1 MGRAGGRSFL
11 LLCLISLSC
20 GTLRKSPL
28 TNSISDSNVASLAP
42 LTSTLRQQP
51 LGATAPTVELKRPAK
66 RKTQSSPNKGRQVKA
81 AKRAGNIWSVP
92 SDLNLE
98 LTAQG
103 VTYLRVLTVSP
114 PVAVRYWQSWK
125 MVTKFVIGKTS
136 ALPRALAQT
145 AVDTC
150 PLQLLDLAFFDGEEL
165 AMGRDAVAS
174 VMYFMAQW
182 RRPQS
187 LSLPLSTKALKGWE
201 KLIPPCPLEVTFWAA
216 QMAWQAGLFEVS
228 LALLVIFMF
237 TLRPSEVTKIRR
249 KDLVPPGNSCKWW
262 TLILHPMELGEASKT
277 LEYDETILMPTARFN
292 WVLQVV
298 YQLFILPFVKS
309 SKEFSMEELLFP
321 TLLTSAM
328 NDFLKGLQ
336 ASLGACFGKFH
347 LYRLRHG
354 GASSAIALGYLSREE
369 VMRMGRWRTVKSLQ
383 RYEKASR
390 LAQIMASLP
399 EKIKPV
405 VHDAEAALKVAFAK
419 VK

>member
-1 MGRAGGRSFL
+1 
-11 LLCLISLSC
+11 
-20 GTLRKSPL
+20 
-28 TNSISDSNVASLAP
+28 
-42 LTSTLRQQP
+42 
-51 LGATAPTVELKRPAK
+51 
-66 RKTQSSPNKGRQVKA
+66 
-81 AKRAGNIWSVP
+81 
-92 SDLNLE
+92 
-98 LTAQG
+98 
-103 VTYLRVLTVSP
+103 
-114 PVAVRYWQSWK
+114 
-125 MVTKFVIGKTS
+125 
-136 ALPRALAQT
+136 
-145 AVDTC
+145 
-150 PLQLLDLAFFDGEEL
+150 
-165 AMGRDAVAS
+165 MGRDAAAS
-174 VMYFMAQW
+174 VMYFMPQW

-201 KLIPPCPLEVTFWAA
+201 KLTPPVARLPCPLEVTFWAA
-216 QMAWQAGLFEVS
+216 QMAWQAGLFEIS

-298 YQLFILPFVKS
+298 YQLFILPFVGS
-309 SKEFSMEELLFP
+309 SMEFRMEELLFP

-383 RYEKASR
+383 RCEKASR

-405 VHDAEAALKVAFAK
+405 VHGAEAALKVAFAK